1 MGVGGEWRNC
11 WHIQSTVYN
20 EIFKL
25 YTIPKCN
32 RVKPDVVLTEDTNSG
47 YECYSHLF
55 KDKCFSLGGKTYAA
69 TKVLDSSYRDKELL
83 VIVDGAAFGADIR
96 EFMRSARRLEDKCSL
111 YAPESFEY
119 IILQSG
125 IVSVDIKILDDTY
138 DYADSK
144 EYSSWERF
152 FTSYLVDITRDT
164 PLRYNKHKLNKNYL
178 LQGNLNKIKAIL
190 PNIIE

>member
-1 MGVGGEWRNC
+1 M
-11 WHIQSTVYN
+11 
-20 EIFKL
+20 
-25 YTIPKCN
+25 
-32 RVKPDVVLTEDTNSG
+32 
-47 YECYSHLF
+47 
-55 KDKCFSLGGKTYAA
+55 GGKTYAA

-125 IVSVDIKILDDTY
+125 IVSVDSKILDDTY

-144 EYSSWERF
+144 DYSSWERF
-152 FTSYLVDITRDT
+152 FTSYLVEITRDT

-178 LQGNLNKIKAIL
+178 LEGNLNKIKAVL
-190 PNIIE
+190 PTMIE